1 MFKNKWRLLSLALI
15 GVIGIIAGTIYAA
28 HHGGT
33 EVRILGIRHD
43 DGRVEVALQ
52 QANDDGTWGD
62 RIRPEYRI
70 IPAEVTGRWL
80 HSSPVSVEAA
90 HDDGMMEDSMSDDGH
105 DHDHEHEHDDDAMPD
120 VAMPEAPAELYC
132 IIHHGTDSDPFW
144 TTFNLVAQQNAA
156 ELGLTNVEI
165 SGEPD
170 VADHAAAIDDCVDRG
185 ALGIASSIPELEGLK
200 DSLVAARQSGAFLVT
215 FNSGAD
221 VAGHVGSTIHYGLD
235 DRSAGELAGL
245 EFNEAGATGTVL
257 CVIHEEV
264 NIGLQDR
271 CEGLES
277 TYGGSVERVQLPA
290 GSLTDPM
297 VSGRAIGEALVANQ
311 AAGVLVLNAELI
323 NTAVGAVQFLQS
335 DALVGAVGR
344 SEESLVMVY
353 EGQLLFAIADG
364 SLAQASHVMLSLKNV
379 DSSPSARAMLAL
391 TAAQAPETTTMLI
404 RPLVLDKDYIDNL
417 PPTWMDQV
425 CALAM
430 QFAPEQAPSFCEQ

>member
-1 MFKNKWRLLSLALI
+1 MSKNKWRLVSLALI
-15 GVIGIIAGTIYAA
+15 GVIGIIAGAVYAA
-28 HHGGT
+28 SNGGT

-52 QANDDGTWGD
+52 QANDDGTWGE

-70 IPAEVTGRWL
+70 IPADVTGQWL
-80 HSSPVSVEAA
+80 HSSPVSVHVA
-90 HDDGMMEDSMSDDGH
+90 HADDGMMEDSMMDDK
-105 DHDHEHEHDDDAMPD
+105 MPE
-120 VAMPEAPAELYC
+120 VAMPGDDAPAELYC
-132 IIHHGTDSDPFW
+132 IVHHGADNDPFW
-144 TTFNLVAQQNAA
+144 TNFNLVAAQNAA

-170 VADHAAAIDDCVDRG
+170 VADHAAAIDDCVARG
-185 ALGIASSIPELEGLK
+185 ALGIASSIPDLAGLQE
-200 DSLVAARQSGAFLVT
+200 SLTAARTSGAFLVT

-221 VAGHVGSTIHYGLD
+221 VAGQVGSTIHYGLD
-235 DRSAGELAGL
+235 DRAAGELAGA

-264 NIGLQDR
+264 NIGLKDR
-271 CEGLES
+271 CDGLES
-277 TYGGSVERVQLPA
+277 TYGGTVERVQLPA

-323 NTAVGAVQFLQS
+323 NTAIGAVRFLQS

-344 SEESLVMVY
+344 SDASLVQVY
-353 EGQLLFAIADG
+353 EGHLLFAIADG

-379 DSSPSARAMLAL
+379 DSSPSIRAMLAL

-404 RPLVLDKDYIDNL
+404 RPLVLDRAYIDNL

-430 QFAPEQAPSFCEQ
+430 QFAPEQAPSFCNQ